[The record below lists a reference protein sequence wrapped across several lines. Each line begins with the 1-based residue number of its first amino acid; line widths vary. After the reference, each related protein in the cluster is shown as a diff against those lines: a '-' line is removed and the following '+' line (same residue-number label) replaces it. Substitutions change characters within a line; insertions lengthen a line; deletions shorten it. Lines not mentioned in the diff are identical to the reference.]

1 MKLGH
6 APFRQI
12 RWAAELGI
20 LPSKLK
26 HCQNVVC
33 PACMYGKQKRRPW
46 RVKGAGQRPIKKAT
60 EPGECVSV
68 DQLISGVPGLVP
80 QTTGKL
86 STA

>member
-26 HCQNVVC
+26 HCKNVVC
-33 PACMYGKQKRRPW
+33 PAACMYGKW

-80 QTTGKL
+80 QTTG
-86 STA
+86 